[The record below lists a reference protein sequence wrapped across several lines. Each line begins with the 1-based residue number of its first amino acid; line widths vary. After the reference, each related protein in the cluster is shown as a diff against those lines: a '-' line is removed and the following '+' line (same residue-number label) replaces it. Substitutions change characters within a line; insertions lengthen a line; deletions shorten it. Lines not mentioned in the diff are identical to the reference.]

1 MAICAN
7 LRPKNIVAQRCK
19 APHLSKQGRFP
30 AVPAFKS
37 MNQNSPNDPQLQK
50 ALQSWKIS
58 GRVPPRFQQEVW
70 KRIASSESQPG
81 GWFQFTDWLNAFL
94 PRPAV
99 ALAYVLVLLFA
110 GLSAGWWQAREETSR
125 LEQNLSQRYVQ
136 AVDPYQKS
144 RP

>member
-1 MAICAN
+1 
-7 LRPKNIVAQRCK
+7 
-19 APHLSKQGRFP
+19 
-30 AVPAFKS
+30 
-37 MNQNSPNDPQLQK
+37 MNQNSPDDPQLQK
-50 ALQSWKIS
+50 ALQSWKVS
-58 GRVPPRFQQEVW
+58 GSLPPRFQQEVW

-81 GWFQFTDWLNAFL
+81 AWSQFGDWLNAFL

-110 GLSAGWWQAREETSR
+110 GLSAGWWQAREQASR
-125 LEQNLSQRYVQ
+125 MEQNLSQRYVQ